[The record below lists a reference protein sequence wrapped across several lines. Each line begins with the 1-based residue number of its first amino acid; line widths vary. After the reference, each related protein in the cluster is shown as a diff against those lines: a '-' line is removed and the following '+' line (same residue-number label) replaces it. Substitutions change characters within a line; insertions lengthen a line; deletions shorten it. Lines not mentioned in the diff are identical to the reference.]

1 MKIVL
6 KKEKVIPFDFD
17 GLKGEFV
24 CDDLKASEQVSF
36 WAAFRAI
43 EGDEETKAKKQT
55 ELVISKFSNAIKEI
69 KFENKKTT
77 FEEYGTGKEIDPKT
91 AMVEYFSFPIYQI
104 GTKYLTPNYGGSEKD
119 PLEVSSK
126 G

>member
-24 CDDLKASEQVSF
+24 CESPKASEHVSF
-36 WAAFRAI
+36 WAGYRAI
-43 EGDEETKAKKQT
+43 EGTEEIKAEKQAEMVT
-55 ELVISKFSNAIKEI
+55 SKFLNSIKEI
-69 KFENKKTT
+69 NFTEETT
-77 FEEYGTGKEIDPKT
+77 FEEDGTDKLMDPKT
-91 AMVEYFSFPIYQI
+91 ALAEYYSIPIYHI
-104 GTKYLTPNYGGSEKD
+104 GLKYLTPNFGGSEKD
-119 PLEVSSK
+119 PLGVNSK